1 MVPRQSPV
9 YRFHSSK
16 SRESNTDTRSFL
28 FALEVALYKASTIWE
43 ERGIHVPGKVIP
55 ANPVHVFYQIVLL
68 QLSFSYLFYH
78 TAELQIKEPYY
89 NLFEATITSAGCN
102 IIAPAAAGGGEIHAS
117 SKHSY
122 IFARTFAISSR
133 LNILPEADFGTLLTN
148 VTLLSLLNGAT

>member
-102 IIAPAAAGGGEIHAS
+102 IIAPAAAGGGGRDPRIEQAQLYLC
-117 SKHSY
+117 SY
-122 IFARTFAISSR
+122 FCNQLTSQYFAGSR
-133 LNILPEADFGTLLTN
+133 LWDAVDKCHPP
-148 VTLLSLLNGAT
+148 